1 MRFRKGFQCFVVED
15 RPLVGLMVCCRVD
28 LVLVVVHDIVG
39 DLEEV
44 HLSLVVVLCI
54 VDDLE
59 VDLSLVVVQYLVV
72 RLSLVVVLFLE
83 VVRHQEGLQLVY
95 LQVDLLAFLHFS
107 LTMRQP

>member
-1 MRFRKGFQCFVVED
+1 
-15 RPLVGLMVCCRVD
+15 MVCYLVD

-54 VDDLE
+54 VDDRE
-59 VDLSLVVVQYLVV
+59 VDLNLVVVLFLVV

-83 VVRHQEGLQLVY
+83 VLHLEGHQQLVY
-95 LQVDLLAFLHFS
+95 LPVDLFLHFS

>member
-1 MRFRKGFQCFVVED
+1 VED
-15 RPLVGLMVCCRVD
+15 HPLVGLVVCYRVD

-59 VDLSLVVVQYLVV
+59 VDQWLVMVLFLVV
-72 RLSLVVVLFLE
+72 RLSLVVLFLE
-83 VVRHQEGLQLVY
+83 VLRLQEGLQQLVY
-95 LQVDLLAFLHFS
+95 LPVEPFLHSF
-107 LTMRQP
+107 LTMHQL